1 MKGFLKLKKNRR
13 KIVSNGACGV
23 TLREWPDIVFQ
34 AKRGYNAKVRD
45 FEPFWRKNY
54 ERKAFNLI
62 EKYTGLQ
69 WRRLANHIEVV
80 ARRPNEKE
88 KVFAALTDIPN
99 RPDRISLFDV
109 KSNESLSKDLIHELI
124 HSIIW
129 STYLWDQRT
138 KKIGLF
144 DDIFA
149 DELLSE
155 LISQKI
161 YIRLHLSKKMD
172 YRGALQYGFET
183 ALEKIADILG
193 VKADTWKLDKDARKS
208 SAAAKN
214 LRKDMLKK
222 LEKWFREYLKNVE
235 MRNTNALKA
244 VNEIANLFSN
254 IIENR

>member
-1 MKGFLKLKKNRR
+1 
-13 KIVSNGACGV
+13 V

-34 AKRGYNAKVRD
+34 AKRGYKAKVRD
-45 FEPFWRKNY
+45 FEPFWRENY
-54 ERKAFNLI
+54 ENKAFKLI

-69 WRRLANHIEVV
+69 WRRLASHIEVV
-80 ARRPNEKE
+80 ARQPNENE
-88 KVFAALTDIPN
+88 KVFAALTDIPR
-99 RPDRISLFDV
+99 RPDSISLFDV

-124 HSIIW
+124 HSIMW
-129 STYLWDQRT
+129 STYLRDQRT

-161 YIRLHLSKKMD
+161 YIRLRLSKKMD

-193 VKADTWKLDKDARKS
+193 VKSDTWKLDKDARKS

-222 LEKWFREYLKNVE
+222 LEKWFREYLRNVE
-235 MRNTNALKA
+235 MGTTNALKA

-254 IIENR
+254 IIENQ